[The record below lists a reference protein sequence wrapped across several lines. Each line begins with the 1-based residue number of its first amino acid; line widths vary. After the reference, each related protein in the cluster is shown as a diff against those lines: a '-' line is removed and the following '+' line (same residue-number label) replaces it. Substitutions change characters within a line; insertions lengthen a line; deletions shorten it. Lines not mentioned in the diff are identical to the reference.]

1 MPTFKATPLQFA
13 ELLIPP
19 VRERYKKNIKD
30 NLRRTVFNDKEYTSD
45 ERGFVCGVFYIEGS
59 DEKKEYWN
67 SVARNIEK
75 YLQKGG

>member
-1 MPTFKATPLQFA
+1 MPTFKTTPLQFA

-19 VRERYKKNIKD
+19 VMERYKKNIKD

-45 ERGFVCGVFYIEGS
+45 ERGFVCGVFYIENS
-59 DEKKEYWN
+59 DEKREYWN

-75 YLQKGG
+75 YLRKGG